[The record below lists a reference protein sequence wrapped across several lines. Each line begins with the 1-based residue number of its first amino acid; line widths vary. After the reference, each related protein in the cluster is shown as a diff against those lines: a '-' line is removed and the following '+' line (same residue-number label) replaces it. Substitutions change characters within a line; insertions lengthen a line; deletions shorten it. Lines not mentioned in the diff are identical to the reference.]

1 MYRWNEKRLEYEFR
15 NRLQG
20 IEDDPS
26 PSLGGYLDLSD
37 KGMVA
42 QFTAAENIGQY
53 DVCYLNGSGEMA
65 KAEATAESLADTL
78 IALAMGAVTAATSG
92 TFLLRGFADVSGF
105 TAGGHLYVSTTAGT
119 LTTTAPLASGNIV
132 RVCGYAIT
140 PTQIFIDPDKT
151 WIEVA

>member
-15 NRLQG
+15 NRLSG
-20 IEDDPS
+20 LEDDTS

-42 QFTAAENIGQY
+42 QFTAAENVGQY
-53 DVCYLNGSGEMA
+53 DVCYLNGSGQMA

-78 IALAMGAVTAATSG
+78 IALAMDAISSGSAG

-105 TAGGHLYVSTTAGT
+105 SAGGHLYVSTTAGT
-119 LTTTAPLASGNIV
+119 LTNNAPVASGNIV

-140 PTQIFIDPDKT
+140 ASQIFIDPDKT